1 MSSLQQGP
9 MYTRALPLVE
19 RHAVHFRPLRMPA
32 TMRRLLHRAI
42 HHQPDSRYAPWQA
55 GRYALRSIG
64 RRSALPHFRA
74 TRATGLLRRAATVT
88 RDVWR

>member
-32 TMRRLLHRAI
+32 TMRRVLYRAI
-42 HHQPDSRYAPWQA
+42 HHEPDSGHAQWQA
-55 GRYALRSIG
+55 GRCALRSIG
-64 RRSALPHFRA
+64 RRSALPHLRA
-74 TRATGLLRRAATVT
+74 TRAADLLRRAATVA